1 MRYSLLVAGQ
11 RVARL
16 DTEDAV
22 RSWITKY
29 RDEHVE
35 DDPDAAH
42 VQVVQQGTLG
52 WLTGGKLL
60 DRERFF

>member
-1 MRYSLLVAGQ
+1 MRYSLRVDGE

-16 DTEDAV
+16 DSEDAV
-22 RSWITKY
+22 RRWIEKY
-29 RDEHVE
+29 RGEHVE

-42 VQVVQQGTLG
+42 VQVVQQGPLG

-60 DRERFF
+60 DREWFV